1 MRTIKNLSIHS
12 KFTLVVTAITFFI
25 LLVNI
30 FLFNNINDIIARIDA
45 VYDSNLRLN
54 ELTEVLDNVQGN
66 MTDYL
71 NTKSTESMENYYRY
85 EQELKDAVSGYNT
98 MPSKDPLLMYEK
110 NIRNLTDSYL
120 DWTAGAIEAKRGRNV
135 EKYRNCYDNAQ
146 ELHGYISE
154 YIFSFNNEKFR
165 ENARIYS
172 ALSQSLKT
180 IETLC
185 VIIYVIV
192 AVVGLLIVTVICNTI
207 TTPLRGLV
215 DAAKKVSEGDYE
227 VELTEASGNDEVS
240 VVANAF
246 NRMVRSIKENIVA
259 MRRNLEREQQMK
271 EKELM
276 MEAHLKD
283 ARLKYLQAQINPH
296 FLFNTLNAGAQL
308 AMMEDAD
315 RTYDYIQKVAAFFRY
330 NIKKDNDEVS
340 LRDEIALVDTYIYIL
355 NVRFSGEIGYEKHID
370 ESLLD
375 TRLPGMCLQ
384 PIVENSVNYGIRDI
398 NRKGEVTLSVYR
410 SDDDVCISIRDNG
423 IGMTRERINEVFSRK
438 GIKNSEEADS
448 NGIGL
453 NNVMSRIELMY
464 GGTDVMDIISDGPDT
479 GTEIRLYVPYT
490 EAE

>member
-1 MRTIKNLSIHS
+1 M
-12 KFTLVVTAITFFI
+12 VVTAITFLI
-25 LLVNI
+25 LLVNL
-30 FLFNNINDIIARIDA
+30 FLFNNINNIIERIDA

-54 ELTEVLDNVQGN
+54 ELAEVLDNVQN
-66 MTDYL
+66 NLTDYL

-85 EQELKDAVSGYNT
+85 EQELKDSVADFNT
-98 MPSKDPLLMYEK
+98 MPSKDSLLMYEK
-110 NIRNLTDSYL
+110 NIKNLTDSYL
-120 DWTAGAIEAKRGRNV
+120 EWAAGAIEAKRGRNV
-135 EKYRNCYDNAQ
+135 EKYRNCYDNTE

-154 YIFSFNNEKFR
+154 YIFSFNNERFR
-165 ENARIYS
+165 ENARIYR

-185 VIIYVIV
+185 VIIYIIV
-192 AVVGLLIVTVICNTI
+192 AVAGILIVTIICNTI
-207 TTPLRGLV
+207 TTPLRNLV
-215 DAAKKVSEGDYE
+215 DAAKKVSEGDYQ
-227 VELTEASGNDEVS
+227 VELADADPSAGDEVS
-240 VVANAF
+240 VVARAF
-246 NRMVRSIKENIVA
+246 NRMVQSISENIVA

-375 TRLPGMCLQ
+375 IRLPGMCLQ

-398 NRKGEVTLSVYR
+398 PRKGVVTLSVYR
-410 SDDDVCISIRDNG
+410 NGDDVCISIRDNG
-423 IGMTRERINEVFSRK
+423 IGMSRERINEVLSRRVST
-438 GIKNSEEADS
+438 NHEDTDS

-453 NNVMSRIELMY
+453 NNVMARIELMY